1 MPRGANFSREELDS
15 FLDSVEDIL
24 PLSTTQW
31 ESVLEIHSARY
42 PDKGRTVDSLKRK
55 FKELH
60 IKRIPTGD
68 PHCPPAVRRAK
79 QLRNAIIEMMDGTDL
94 NSPARGGGMEGRPES
109 GESSGSS
116 DNNNDNQDDDQRSYV
131 DDAPI
136 EPIDSSEAP
145 TSDAPTGEEA
155 PRLPPMVASRGRRG
169 SMTISSTATSS
180 SNNRSRTSTHNT
192 PISRPRNRQREN
204 SPEDTAGNRV
214 GNVMAMMMMS
224 QAQDRDERREERE
237 ERRQEFHLQIEMQ
250 RQQMQNQQNMMAMI
264 MVSMMGRN
272 VSGSVPNDGV
282 VNMLDTF
289 AGNNRT
295 EQSNDGE
302 GSNSNTQE

>member
-15 FLDSVEDIL
+15 FLDSVKDIL

-31 ESVLEIHSARY
+31 ESVVDTHSARY

-68 PHCPPAVRRAK
+68 PHCPPAVRHAK
-79 QLRNAIIEMMDGTDL
+79 QLRNAIIKMMDGSDL
-94 NSPARGGGMEGRPES
+94 NSPARGGRMGGQES
-109 GESSGSS
+109 GKSSGGS
-116 DNNNDNQDDDQRSYV
+116 DNDTDNQEDYGLTYV

-136 EPIDSSEAP
+136 ETIDSSEAP
-145 TSDAPTGEEA
+145 TLDAPTGEEA
-155 PRLPPMVASRGRRG
+155 PRLPPTVASRGRRG
-169 SMTISSTATSS
+169 STTISSMATSS
-180 SNNRSRTSTHNT
+180 SNNRRRTSTHNT

-204 SPEDTAGNRV
+204 SPEDTAGDRV

-237 ERRQEFHLQIEMQ
+237 ERRQEFRLQIEMQ
-250 RQQMQNQQNMMAMI
+250 RQQMQN
-264 MVSMMGRN
+264 
-272 VSGSVPNDGV
+272 
-282 VNMLDTF
+282 
-289 AGNNRT
+289 
-295 EQSNDGE
+295 
-302 GSNSNTQE
+302 

>member
-31 ESVLEIHSARY
+31 ESVVEIHSARY

-60 IKRIPTGD
+60 IKRIPTRD

-79 QLRNAIIEMMDGTDL
+79 QLRNAIIEMMDGSDL
-94 NSPARGGGMEGRPES
+94 NSPARGGGMGGQEES
-109 GESSGSS
+109 GESSGGS
-116 DNNNDNQDDDQRSYV
+116 DNDSNDNQDDNECSY

-155 PRLPPMVASRGRRG
+155 PRLPPTVASRGRRG
-169 SMTISSTATSS
+169 STTISSTATSS
-180 SNNRSRTSTHNT
+180 SNNRRRTSTHNT

-204 SPEDTAGNRV
+204 SPEDTAGDRV

-224 QAQDRDERREERE
+224 QAQDRDERQEERE
-237 ERRQEFHLQIEMQ
+237 ERRQEFCLQIEMQ
-250 RQQMQNQQNMMAMI
+250 RQQMQNQHNMMAMI

-272 VSGSVPNDGV
+272 
-282 VNMLDTF
+282 
-289 AGNNRT
+289 A
-295 EQSNDGE
+295 
-302 GSNSNTQE
+302 

>member
-15 FLDSVEDIL
+15 FLDSVKEIL

-31 ESVLEIHSARY
+31 ESVVEIHSSRY

-79 QLRNAIIEMMDGTDL
+79 HLRNAIIEMMDGTDL
-94 NSPARGGGMEGRPES
+94 NSPARGGGQES
-109 GESSGSS
+109 GECSGGS
-116 DNNNDNQDDDQRSYV
+116 DDDNDNQDDEERSYV

-136 EPIDSSEAP
+136 EAIDSSKAT

-155 PRLPPMVASRGRRG
+155 PRLPPTVASRGRRG
-169 SMTISSTATSS
+169 STTISSTATSS
-180 SNNRSRTSTHNT
+180 SNNRRRTSTHNT

-204 SPEDTAGNRV
+204 SPEDTAGDRV
-214 GNVMAMMMMS
+214 GNVMAMMIMLSTPDHYELDTPYARRS
-224 QAQDRDERREERE
+224 Q
-237 ERRQEFHLQIEMQ
+237 I
-250 RQQMQNQQNMMAMI
+250 
-264 MVSMMGRN
+264 
-272 VSGSVPNDGV
+272 GSVD
-282 VNMLDTF
+282 MI
-289 AGNNRT
+289 
-295 EQSNDGE
+295 
-302 GSNSNTQE
+302 